1 MSTPTDLDVW
11 IDPLCP
17 WAWLTS
23 RWIADLE
30 KQSLVR
36 VRWHLFSLTEVNRK
50 EPRGDTYDL
59 KPADTAAIALLR
71 ARDHGGDVA
80 FARLYTE
87 LGTLHHEE
95 GRDYADPSVIAE
107 AVRAAGLPAE
117 IAQGLTGDS
126 EAIGRWLA
134 EHEDARAK
142 GAFGVP
148 TLSVTEGI
156 YLYGPI
162 VDTRITGD
170 AAAELWGHTDFLLR
184 QPHVWELKRE
194 RTGAPQVG
202 SRREQE
208 ASAAG

>member
-1 MSTPTDLDVW
+1 MSTPLDVW

-23 RWIADLE
+23 RWITDLAE
-30 KQSLVR
+30 QDLVS

-50 EPRGDTYDL
+50 EPAPEPFEL
-59 KPADTAAIALLR
+59 KPADAAAIALLR

-80 FARLYTE
+80 FGRLYTE
-87 LGTLHHEE
+87 LGTLHHED
-95 GRDYADPSVIAE
+95 GRDYADPAVITDG
-107 AVRAAGLPAE
+107 VRLAGLPA
-117 IAQGLTGDS
+117 
-126 EAIGRWLA
+126 AIGEGLESDSDAIARWRA

-148 TLSVTEGI
+148 TLSVTDGI

-162 VDTRITGD
+162 VDVRVTGE
-170 AAAELWGHTDFLLR
+170 AAADLWSHADFMLR

-194 RTGAPQVG
+194 RTSGPQVG
-202 SRREQE
+202 ARRKQE